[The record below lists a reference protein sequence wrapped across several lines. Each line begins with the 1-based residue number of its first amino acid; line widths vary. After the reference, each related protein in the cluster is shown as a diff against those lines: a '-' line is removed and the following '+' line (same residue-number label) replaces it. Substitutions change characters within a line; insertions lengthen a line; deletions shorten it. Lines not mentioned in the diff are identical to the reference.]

1 IRVSM
6 SIIKGVTLEE
16 EMKKNPQLKLS
27 DIQSLREWCKKQP
40 HLPKIEDN
48 FLVLFLHS
56 NYYQM
61 EPTKNTIENYY
72 TTRTHLPEIFCNRDP
87 FEEKSLRQSFKI
99 AAILSLNGLTKDGY
113 TMIFSTFLDSDLSF
127 YDYNNTIKQSIML
140 SDIHLL
146 NGTNDG
152 YVFIFDV
159 GKFSFG
165 HVMKM
170 NPLDIKKHVYYLQEA
185 LPIRLKAI
193 HILNATPAM
202 ELCMNIAKTFMKNE
216 LIDIIHFHSSL
227 ESISEYIP
235 VDALPNETGGK
246 AGSVHKLAEI
256 QVKEL
261 EDNRE
266 WFILDELTN
275 RVNETLRISKNKTA
289 NDLFGIEVSMF
300 IIKGVTLEE
309 EMKKNPQL
317 KLSDIQS
324 LREWCKKQPHL
335 PKIEDYFL
343 ALFLHSNYYQMES
356 TKIQSKIIIIDLEY
370 FY

>member
-1 IRVSM
+1 SM

-72 TTRTHLPEIFCNRDP
+72 TTRTHFPEIFCNRDP

-113 TMIFSTFLDSDLSF
+113 TMIFSTFLDSNLSF

-159 GKFSFG
+159 GKLSFG

-202 ELCMNIAKTFMKNE
+202 ELCMNIAKAFMKNE

-235 VDALPNETGGK
+235 VDALPNEAGGK

-289 NDLFGIEVSMF
+289 NDLFGIEDPGPLNTTNSL
-300 IIKGVTLEE
+300 KHLEC
-309 EMKKNPQL
+309 PYHTTHWR
-317 KLSDIQS
+317 
-324 LREWCKKQPHL
+324 LR
-335 PKIEDYFL
+335 IM
-343 ALFLHSNYYQMES
+343 N
-356 TKIQSKIIIIDLEY
+356 
-370 FY
+370 